1 MQDKEALEPLSRIA
15 IGYIELLDS
24 VVQKTENKL
33 KELGLGTNMSRAMM
47 MTILSRT
54 IVKWIERSPFK
65 NIKKEEIDGFIDVF
79 KFAAEERE
87 RIKLQEQ

>member
-1 MQDKEALEPLSRIA
+1 MKDKEALDRLNSIA
-15 IGYIELLDS
+15 IDYIELLDS
-24 VVQKTENKL
+24 VVRKIENNL
-33 KELGLGTNMSRAMM
+33 QEIGLGTNISRAMM
-47 MTILSRT
+47 MTILSQT

-79 KFAAEERE
+79 KFAAEESE